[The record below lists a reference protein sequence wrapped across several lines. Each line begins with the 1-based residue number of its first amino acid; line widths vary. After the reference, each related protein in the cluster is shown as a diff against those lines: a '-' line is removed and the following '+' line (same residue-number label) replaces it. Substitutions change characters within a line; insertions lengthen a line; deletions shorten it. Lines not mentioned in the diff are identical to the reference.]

1 MIMKQPVKNE
11 QIKRKH
17 ICSSCF
23 VNVFKIQE
31 NKFKI
36 VQKNFKEVKIIL
48 IKKDFLKKQP
58 VTVII
63 TWQMWVVKGWRLAV
77 IDCWPALICSGAV
90 HLFCNLFFMLSGK
103 PNEGCKLFYNKELP
117 LPTCYYFF
125 VCEFFVFFFSN
136 TVKPV

>member
-1 MIMKQPVKNE
+1 MITKQPVKNE

-17 ICSSCF
+17 ICSLCF

-48 IKKDFLKKQP
+48 IKKDFLEKQP

-63 TWQMWVVKGWRLAV
+63 T
-77 IDCWPALICSGAV
+77 
-90 HLFCNLFFMLSGK
+90 
-103 PNEGCKLFYNKELP
+103 
-117 LPTCYYFF
+117 
-125 VCEFFVFFFSN
+125 
-136 TVKPV
+136 